1 MTKTIRRQMRRIA
14 AEFESAKRR
23 SQDERG
29 VAVPLMAIVMTV
41 LVALAAVGVDTG
53 RVGTIATEAQ
63 NSADIAALAGVRA
76 LADGDDPTTLANQT
90 LSQNSIDGSAATPY
104 LNTLEVGYLDADYN
118 FTAGGTPSNAVRAE
132 VVAQVDTV
140 VLGAIGVPNATV
152 TREAI
157 ATLAGLGSGVP
168 TLPVVLGDCHFDP
181 TCESQACMPYLSQV
195 PDTTNNSAWTSF
207 FLGNTNNNTV
217 GSYINSPCGGGDTQ
231 FIKVGDDIN
240 LNNGQSTPLL
250 RDIQCLLD
258 NGMNTFVI
266 PIVPCAGGTYNQDKP
281 VVGFAKIEI
290 DSVRS
295 TGSPKGIWLHG
306 IYDGS
311 PGSPGGGN
319 FGLNVVSLIK

>member
-1 MTKTIRRQMRRIA
+1 MKKTIVSKIRGLA
-14 AEFESAKRR
+14 AGFEVLKKRFKE
-23 SQDERG
+23 ERG
-29 VAVPLMAIVMTV
+29 VAVPLVAIVMTV
-41 LVALAAVGVDTG
+41 LVAMAGVGVDTG
-53 RVGTIATEAQ
+53 RVASVATEAQ
-63 NSADIAALAGVRA
+63 NAADIAALAAVRA
-76 LADGDDPTTLANQT
+76 VADEDDPTSMANET
-90 LSQNSIDGSAATPY
+90 LSQNSVNGGDASTY
-104 LNTLEVGYLDADYN
+104 LTSLQLGNVDADYN
-118 FTAGGTPSNAVRAE
+118 FTVGGTPTNAVRA
-132 VVAQVDTV
+132 VVAATVDTI
-140 VLGAIGVPNATV
+140 VLGSIGFPQATV

-157 ATLAGLGSGVP
+157 ATLAGMGSGVP

-207 FLGNTNNNTV
+207 FLNNTNNNTV
-217 GSYINSPCGGGDTQ
+217 GAYINSPCGDGDTQ

-250 RDIQCLLD
+250 RDIQCLLN

-266 PIVPCAGGTYNQDKP
+266 PIVPCVGGTYNQDKP

-290 DSVRS
+290 DHVIS

-311 PGSPGGGN
+311 PGAPGGGN